1 MTNIQT
7 QLATRRARRVRTIRS
22 VVRGTADRPR
32 LAVERTSRHFRAQ
45 LIDDTTG
52 RTLAAASD
60 AALTKKAV
68 GVAQATAV
76 GELLAESAKKA
87 NIETVVFDRRG
98 YRYHGRV
105 AAFAD
110 AVRAHGLKF

>member
-7 QLATRRARRVRTIRS
+7 QLTERRARRVRMIRA
-22 VVRGTADRPR
+22 VVQGTSARPR
-32 LAVERTSRHFRAQ
+32 LTVERTARHFRAQ
-45 LIDDTTG
+45 LIDDIAG

-60 AALTKKAV
+60 TGLTKPLT

-87 NIETVVFDRRG
+87 KIETVVFDRRG

-110 AVRAHGLKF
+110 AARAHGLKF